1 MKLGN
6 ALFLSSALLLG
17 QANAAIDQEKTAVAN
32 NSETTRVQVTLV
44 KSNID
49 TILNELEKIKKE
61 CILTGKTESK
71 KTGGKEYN
79 EIFKCDKYNGVI
91 KTEITN
97 SRGKVNI
104 RGANYTCSDLK
115 TSLKINQ
122 LITLGNK
129 ISIIDGNGAVLEN
142 SKGSL
147 LMSESCSDIISYN
160 K

>member
-6 ALFLSSALLLG
+6 ALFLSSALLLW

-61 CILTGKTESK
+61 CILTWKTESK
-71 KTGGKEYN
+71 KTWGKEYN
-79 EIFKCDKYNGVI
+79 EIFKCDKYNWVI

-97 SRGKVNI
+97 SRWKVNI
-104 RGANYTCSDLK
+104 RWANYTCSDLK

-122 LITLGNK
+122 LITLWNK
-129 ISIIDGNGAVLEN
+129 ISIIDWNWAVLEN
-142 SKGSL
+142 SKWSL